1 MSQST
6 TGSKDTQLARTITL
20 SMAIVLVISSI
31 IGSGVFKKVAP
42 MTAEL
47 LSPTWVLA
55 AWVAAGLVT
64 LAGAL
69 SVAEVSGQITGSGGA
84 YVFLREIYGKT
95 IAFFFGWSNYAVIRT
110 ASVASI
116 AYVFA
121 ESVNALYPLAGFS
134 PEISALSIG
143 GIIFPFANI
152 GVKLLAI
159 SLVIGLTF
167 LNFRGVREAGILSQ
181 WTTATV
187 VISLLIIVLLGLSW
201 QGGSWSNISQPA
213 AGYERLSADGF
224 TQFAAFFAAM
234 LAAFWAYEGWITV
247 SFIGG
252 EIQNP
257 KKNLP
262 LALFFGMLAVI
273 AIYLLVNLAYLY
285 AMPADELIQIHEGKN
300 KIAAVAVIEK
310 IVGPAG
316 TIFIAILICISTFGC
331 TNTTILLGARLYYA
345 MARRGEFF
353 ASAGKVHPKYRTP
366 GNALWYQAFWS
377 SVLILSGSFDQLT
390 DMLIFASFLFYG
402 LCTYGVFILRKR
414 NGGAPSS
421 YKVPGYPV
429 VPMLF
434 VTFCLVLT
442 IFTLYNKPGE
452 AIIGLLL
459 MLTGIPFYLKWKDR
473 PAMPEA
479 DEESLSENES

>member
-152 GVKLLAI
+152 GVKLLAMVKAQ
-159 SLVIGLTF
+159 SYGSGLKRLAEF
-167 LNFRGVREAGILSQ
+167 LEAQGVDYFGVA
-181 WTTATV
+181 
-187 VISLLIIVLLGLSW
+187 
-201 QGGSWSNISQPA
+201 
-213 AGYERLSADGF
+213 F
-224 TQFAAFFAAM
+224 TS
-234 LAAFWAYEGWITV
+234 EG
-247 SFIGG
+247 
-252 EIQNP
+252 
-257 KKNLP
+257 
-262 LALFFGMLAVI
+262 
-273 AIYLLVNLAYLY
+273 
-285 AMPADELIQIHEGKN
+285 
-300 KIAAVAVIEK
+300 VA
-310 IVGPAG
+310 
-316 TIFIAILICISTFGC
+316 
-331 TNTTILLGARLYYA
+331 
-345 MARRGEFF
+345 
-353 ASAGKVHPKYRTP
+353 
-366 GNALWYQAFWS
+366 
-377 SVLILSGSFDQLT
+377 
-390 DMLIFASFLFYG
+390 
-402 LCTYGVFILRKR
+402 LRKH
-414 NGGAPSS
+414 GIKLPI
-421 YKVPGYPV
+421 
-429 VPMLF
+429 
-434 VTFCLVLT
+434 LVLNPDPESYSDCITYQLEPT
-442 IFTLYNKPGE
+442 IFTFNQLDLFIRVLIELDINRYPIHVE
-452 AIIGLLL
+452 VD
-459 MLTGIPFYLKWKDR
+459 TGMRRLGFEPNDINFRLRLAYFQ
-473 PAMPEA
+473 
-479 DEESLSENES
+479 